1 MKQPDELLHAVYVKA
16 DRLMIAVVWGLFAI
30 SCLLAI
36 RDYNLHAVLWVGM
49 PAAAVAS
56 MLAYWRAGALVT
68 RLFLAASLMT
78 FAALQIHQERGLTEL
93 HFGVFVLMSF
103 LLAYRDWRPIICAA
117 CVIALHHFTFNYL
130 QLAGLDVYC
139 FTEPAW
145 STVLSHAAYVV
156 VQAGLLIFISRHM
169 KADAQTGRELAVLGE
184 NLSRQAGQ
192 FDLRLPPMKLE
203 GTSSRTFKDTLN
215 AIHDAMREITM
226 TIDQMAASSDNIAEE
241 NHTLSQE
248 FTTQAETLN
257 ATNTAMEQIA
267 QRIRENAEHAASANS
282 LARQTSTAA
291 KQSEQVVSEVVDK
304 MNEIDEAVHRMGDM
318 IAMIE
323 SIAFQTNLLALNAS
337 VEAARAGSHGRGF
350 SVVAEEV
357 RTLAHR
363 SASAARE
370 IKGLIGDSLQRVE
383 RGSTLATR
391 AGAAMRHVV
400 GHVED
405 VAGLIAHISASSDA
419 QSHDVDRFSQGMGK
433 MDAILERDVQH
444 VRGVASASASLREKA
459 RTLREAMSIF
469 LVEHDT
475 N

>member
-1 MKQPDELLHAVYVKA
+1 MKQPEELLHAVYVKA

-30 SCLLAI
+30 SCLLSI
-36 RDYNLHAVLWVGM
+36 RDYNLHAVLWVGL
-49 PAAAVAS
+49 PTAAVAS

-68 RLFLAASLMT
+68 RLFLATSLMT
-78 FAALQIHQERGLTEL
+78 FAALQIHQERGLVEL
-93 HFGVFVLMSF
+93 HFGIFVLMSF
-103 LLAYRDWRPIICAA
+103 LLAYRDWRPILCAA
-117 CVIALHHFTFNYL
+117 GVIAVHHFTFNYL

-145 STVLSHAAYVV
+145 STVLLHAAYIV
-156 VQAGLLIFISRHM
+156 VQAGLLIFIARHM
-169 KADAQTGRELAVLGE
+169 KADAQSGRELAVLGE

-192 FDLRLPPMKLE
+192 FDLRLPSMTLE
-203 GTSSRTFKDTLN
+203 GSSSRTFKDTLN
-215 AIHDAMREITM
+215 AIHDAMREITR
-226 TIDQMAASSDNIAEE
+226 TIDQMAISSDNIAAE

-257 ATNTAMEQIA
+257 GTNTAMEQFA
-267 QRIRENAEHAASANS
+267 QRVRESAEHAASANS
-282 LARQTSTAA
+282 VARQTATEA

-304 MNEIDEAVHRMGDM
+304 MSEIDQAVHRMGDV

-337 VEAARAGSHGRGF
+337 VEAARAGTHGRGF

-363 SASAARE
+363 SASAAGE
-370 IKGLIGDSLQRVE
+370 IKGLIVDSLQRVE
-383 RGSTLATR
+383 HGSSLATR

-400 GHVED
+400 GHVEE
-405 VAGLIAHISASSDA
+405 VARLIEQISTSSDA

-433 MDAILERDVQH
+433 MDAMLERDVQH
-444 VRGVASASASLREKA
+444 VKGVASASASLREEA